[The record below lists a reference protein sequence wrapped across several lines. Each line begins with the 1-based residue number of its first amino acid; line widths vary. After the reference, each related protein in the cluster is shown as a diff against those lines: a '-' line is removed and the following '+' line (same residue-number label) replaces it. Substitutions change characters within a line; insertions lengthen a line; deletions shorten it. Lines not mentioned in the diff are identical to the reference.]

1 MSFYKMMQILQE
13 KNKDKIILVN
23 MGNFYVAVD
32 ENARALNQM
41 INLKLTCF
49 GKKICK
55 VGFPIS
61 TLEKYSK
68 MIENSGYSYAVYFFD
83 KEHNTLKCIQEFEG
97 IKMDINQFKTMNCE
111 ICKQN
116 NGFEK
121 QDKYLNAINKFYK
134 DSI

>member
-13 KNKDKIILVN
+13 KNEDKIILVN

-55 VGFPIS
+55 VGFPCKLS
-61 TLEKYSK
+61 SK
-68 MIENSGYSYAVYFFD
+68 N
-83 KEHNTLKCIQEFEG
+83 
-97 IKMDINQFKTMNCE
+97 
-111 ICKQN
+111 
-116 NGFEK
+116 
-121 QDKYLNAINKFYK
+121 
-134 DSI
+134 